1 MNIYIT
7 TEPESKL
14 KTLFSNIKS
23 FYILDV
29 QQFINEVK
37 LDLTKQCN
45 IYLINTE
52 IMSKVMTAAKLKKY
66 QGIIYINKTLTP
78 SIIRNLQ
85 SKFKN
90 IKEISKVVLIDNG
103 TLPKHTDLHNIC
115 EEVYFYERFCRN
127 KIIDCNNIF
136 NTSMTK
142 RR

>member
-14 KTLFSNIKS
+14 KVLFSNIKS

-29 QQFINEVK
+29 QQYISDVK

-45 IYLINTE
+45 VYLVNTE
-52 IMSKVMTAAKLKKY
+52 IMNMVMTAAKLKKY
-66 QGIIYINKTLTP
+66 QGIIYINKSIDP

-90 IKEISKVVLIDNG
+90 IKEINKVILIDNG
-103 TLPKHTDLHNIC
+103 TTPKHAHLHNIC
-115 EEVYFYERFCRN
+115 EEVYFYERFCKN
-127 KIIDCNNIF
+127 KIVDCGNIF
-136 NTSMTK
+136 GNK
-142 RR
+142 NK